1 MVSLNPLYF
10 AIFFLV
16 LWLLLNLIISRLTGW
31 ARMAAH
37 YPVIGAFTGKIWRFQ
52 TITTRRGMGYK
63 GSANVGADSRGL
75 HLSLFFIF
83 RFGHPP
89 LFVPWRDIT
98 ITEKQVFK
106 SKVLELRFR
115 KTEDLPVRIFAKL
128 GDHLA
133 EAAGSNWPSIDY
145 DGKTV
150 TGNK

>member
-10 AIFFLV
+10 AIFLLV

-37 YPVIGAFTGKIWRFQ
+37 YPNVGGFSGKLWRFQ

-63 GSANVGADSRGL
+63 GSTTVGADSRGL
-75 HLSLFFIF
+75 YLSLLFIF

-98 ITEKQVFK
+98 ITEKQIFK
-106 SKVLELRFR
+106 IRALELRFR
-115 KTEDLPVRIFAKL
+115 KTEDLPLRIFAKL
-128 GDHLA
+128 GDRLA
-133 EAAGSNWPSIDY
+133 EAAGSNWPSIEID
-145 DGKTV
+145 
-150 TGNK
+150 